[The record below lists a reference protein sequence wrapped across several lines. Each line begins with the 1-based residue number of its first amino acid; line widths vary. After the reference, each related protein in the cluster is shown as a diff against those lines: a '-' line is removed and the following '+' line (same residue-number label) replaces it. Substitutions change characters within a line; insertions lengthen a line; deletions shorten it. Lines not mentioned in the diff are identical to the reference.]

1 VPPQYYAGTTMPEI
15 LIVEDDLAI
24 RKLFARTLASLGNI
38 EEAKDGLEAVK
49 LLNAKK
55 YDAILLDMHM
65 AGLDGPGVL
74 DDLETKKGVNQRTPV
89 FVITADPSVS
99 TRAQAIHR
107 SRFYLQKPVKLQLL
121 ATLVQG
127 VLPKDSSP
135 PSKPGAPRR

>member
-1 VPPQYYAGTTMPEI
+1 MPEI

-24 RKLFARTLASLGNI
+24 RKMFARALAALGNI
-38 EEAKDGLEAVK
+38 DEAANGLDAVK
-49 LLNAKK
+49 RLDSKK

-74 DDLETKKGVNQRTPV
+74 DDLENKKGLNQRTPV
-89 FVITADPSVS
+89 FVITADPSVE

-121 ATLVQG
+121 TTLVQG
-127 VLPKDSSP
+127 VLPNAGPP
-135 PSKPGAPRR
+135 PSRPGTPRR

>member
-1 VPPQYYAGTTMPEI
+1 MPDI

-24 RKLFARTLASLGNI
+24 RKMFARTLATLGNI

-49 LLNAKK
+49 MLDAKK

-65 AGLDGPGVL
+65 SGLDGPGVL
-74 DDLETKKGVNQRTPV
+74 DDLEKKRGVNQKTPV
-89 FVITADPSVS
+89 FVITADPSVN

-107 SRFYLQKPVKLQLL
+107 SRFYLQKPVKLALL

-127 VLPKDSSP
+127 VLPKAVPP
-135 PSKPGAPRR
+135 PSKPSAPRR